1 MPSFAA
7 QARRLLIGESREI
20 KTQPVTNVQRF
31 YRLSSKPRLARV
43 NPAAQRRNTFSKAV
57 ALRWFS
63 SGEPM
68 EMRTHSGN

>member
-1 MPSFAA
+1 MPSIPA

-31 YRLSSKPRLARV
+31 YRLSSKPMLARV
-43 NPAAQRRNTFSKAV
+43 KPGGHRRKAFSKAA

-68 EMRTHSGN
+68 EMRIHSGN